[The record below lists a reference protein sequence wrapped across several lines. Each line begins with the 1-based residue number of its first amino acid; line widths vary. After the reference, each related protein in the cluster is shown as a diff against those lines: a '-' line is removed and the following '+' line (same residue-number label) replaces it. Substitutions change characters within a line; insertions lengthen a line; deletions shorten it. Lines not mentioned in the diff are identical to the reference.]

1 VRRPGRLAAAA
12 TALAVALAA
21 TGRTAH
27 AAASERELG
36 RRFLLEARS
45 QLPLV
50 EDPAVV
56 EFVQRVSKR
65 IVDTLGP
72 QEFDYRFYVVQS
84 PSLNAF
90 AVPGGYVFIFSGLLA
105 RVASEDELAGVL
117 GHEIGHVH
125 AHHITRLQSE
135 GAVWNVPALMGVL
148 LSAVNPVIGAAAI
161 AAAQTAQLKFSR
173 DFEQE
178 ADFLG
183 LRFTTEA
190 GFDPHA
196 MGGFFK
202 TILAEQRL
210 NPTGVPAYMLT
221 HPLAEDRISNI
232 ETTIKAQGLKTPAG
246 RPASGIELAEV
257 QAVSRAMMG
266 PVDAVIA
273 DYRRP
278 AEERPKD
285 AERQFLLG
293 RVYQTVGQLEA
304 ARGALERARE
314 LGGVDGRVDRPLGAV
329 YVALKAKDQARAT
342 LGRHLARHPTDAWS
356 HLTLGKVLADA
367 DDPDGARRE
376 FERAIR
382 LDPELDEAH
391 RLAGL
396 TLGRKGREA
405 DGFYHLAVASR
416 LRGDLEQSLNQF
428 RRTADLLREGEPR
441 REEVERAIAEL
452 RPLVVER
459 ERDRQER
466 QRRRRGLR

>member
-1 VRRPGRLAAAA
+1 MRRSRGLAAA
-12 TALAVALAA
+12 LAVVLAV
-21 TGRTAH
+21 TGSAG
-27 AAASERELG
+27 ASSGERELG
-36 RRFLLEARS
+36 RRFMLEARS

-50 EDPAVV
+50 EDPAVT
-56 EFVQRVSKR
+56 ELVQGVAKR
-65 IVDTLGP
+65 IVDALGP

-84 PSLNAF
+84 PALNAF
-90 AVPGGYVFIFSGLLA
+90 AVPGGYVFVFSGLLA
-105 RVASEDELAGVL
+105 RVANEDELAGVL

-148 LSAVNPVIGAAAI
+148 LSAVNPVLGAAAI
-161 AAAQTAQLKFSR
+161 AAAQTAQLKYSR

-183 LRFTTEA
+183 LRFTTAA
-190 GFDPHA
+190 GYDPHG
-196 MGGFFK
+196 MSGFFK

-221 HPLAEDRISNI
+221 HPLADDRITNI
-232 ETTIKAQGLKTPAG
+232 ETTIRSQGLKTPAG
-246 RPASGIELAEV
+246 RPMAGVELAEA

-266 PVDAVIA
+266 PVDAVLA
-273 DYRRP
+273 EYRRAVDEQP
-278 AEERPKD
+278 TDGVRH
-285 AERQFLLG
+285 FLLG
-293 RVYQTVGQLEA
+293 RVQQTVGQLEA
-304 ARGALERARE
+304 ARASLERARE
-314 LGGVDGRVDRPLGAV
+314 LGGVDGRIDRPLGAV
-329 YVALKAKDQARAT
+329 YVALKARDEARVA
-342 LGRHLARHPTDAWS
+342 LGRHLARHPTDGWS
-356 HLTLGKVLADA
+356 HLALGKVLADA
-367 DDPDGARRE
+367 DDTDGALRE

-416 LRGDLEQSLNQF
+416 LRGDLEQSLSHFQ
-428 RRTADLLREGEPR
+428 RTAQLLPEGER
-441 REEVERAIAEL
+441 RREVERAIEEL

-466 QRRRRGLR
+466 QRRRRGFR